1 MKGSKIMKKYLL
13 LSSALLS
20 MAAVPAMAEH
30 HEMKDGGKK
39 GLFEKHDTNAD
50 GIVTQDEYL
59 AHAKT
64 RFTELDT
71 DKDGKITKAE
81 SDAHKAEWKEK
92 MKDKKE
98 KWKEMKEKKDEAAPT
113 TAQ

>member
-1 MKGSKIMKKYLL
+1 MKKYLL
-13 LSSALLS
+13 LSTALLS
-20 MAAVPAMAEH
+20 LSAVPAFAEH
-30 HEMKDGGKK
+30 HEMKDGSKK

-50 GIVTQDEYL
+50 GVVTQDEYL

-92 MKDKKE
+92 MKE
-98 KWKEMKEKKDEAAPT
+98 RRETMKEKAPLVPT
-113 TAQ
+113 PAPAPVQ